1 MRQIE
6 KKINPKM
13 MNSKKTEFII
23 LFLVFSQLFNY
34 STNQLFPASGREI
47 VMVQPGPL
55 LLAAFTVPPMS

>member
-23 LFLVFSQLFNY
+23 
-34 STNQLFPASGREI
+34 STRNSISHPH
-47 VMVQPGPL
+47 
-55 LLAAFTVPPMS
+55 